1 MHTKRDDKTQAT
13 IAKLVKMR
21 AAFFLG
27 FLCGDFLCGDILG
40 FLNGDCLRFCVVT
53 FRGCC
58 VAVWRLSWILCDV
71 LLSFLDLEAFVW

>member
-1 MHTKRDDKTQAT
+1 MQAT

-27 FLCGDFLCGDILG
+27 FLCGDFLCGDFLG